1 MLEIESRR
9 AATRPPFGG
18 HVLRLWFFTVPIILV
33 LGWLAGT
40 LAAPVDA
47 QKDEGQPARQAERLL
62 DRAERGVNDDP
73 AAADILIERARRLI
87 PQIESE
93 REQGYVRAKSL
104 RIEAAAALATNR
116 VEEEQGHLDEAL
128 SILQRVAPGSKEL
141 GEVQRQRAA
150 FFYRTGRYAE
160 SLQAAT
166 QAHDV
171 LREAGAARSQS
182 LTLQIMGI
190 LYATAGDDDR
200 ALRYFRQAAEV
211 FDDDPTLRLA
221 LQNNIGYVLVEM
233 QRYEEA
239 VRAYRTALAIA
250 QQQDNALLQSRILTN
265 IAAAQA
271 KSESWPSARR
281 SIAQARS
288 LAEQANGENW
298 LPYVS
303 GVEAQIAAGMGQT
316 EEAAT
321 LLDRTFEGRDLSTTD
336 SMFRDFHET
345 AYQTYAALGR
355 DGLALQHLLA
365 LKRLDDDAAEV
376 TASAINA
383 LIGARFDFANQELQI
398 QRLRAGQLE
407 RDVKIAEQTAEFNRR
422 IVIFVSIAAFV
433 IAALS
438 YIAVRNIRRRRDEAK
453 AANVV
458 LTSTNLELE
467 KALAAKSEF
476 LATTSHEIR
485 TPLNGI
491 LGMTQ
496 VMLADHALNEEVRSR
511 VELMH
516 GAGSTMKAIVDDI
529 LDMAKL
535 DSGKVMLR
543 REPFELRRS
552 LTEVGNVFGDAARS
566 KGLEFSC
573 KLDGTP
579 DRALGD
585 EQRVRQIV
593 FNLVSNAVKFT
604 SEGKVTITAR
614 VEPEA
619 PDDLV
624 VVVTDTGIGIAPE
637 DLEEIFIPFHQVDSS
652 RTRQHSGTGLG
663 LTISR
668 EFAEGMGGSLGLE
681 SVPGE
686 GTVFTLVLPLSLSE
700 ANAVRADDAAQATEH
715 GRIAVYAPAPLPA
728 AVARRALQDRPESVQ
743 FVENFEEALA
753 LAEMPETRALLLV
766 FGPGARD
773 VNLPPLQDLRIRRPD
788 LSLWF
793 AGWPMDMNMP
803 PESLEAA
810 HVADV
815 SHVAELV
822 RNDTGEKWSRHAND
836 MRANKAVR

>member
-9 AATRPPFGG
+9 AARRLPFGG
-18 HVLRLWFFTVPIILV
+18 HALRLWFVTVPIIIG
-33 LGWLAGT
+33 LGWLAM

-47 QKDEGQPARQAERLL
+47 QKDDRQFARQAERLL
-62 DRAERGVNDDP
+62 DRAEQAVNDDP
-73 AAADILIERARRLI
+73 AATDILIERARDLI
-87 PQIESE
+87 PQIGSE
-93 REQGYVRAKSL
+93 REKDYVRAKSL

-116 VEEEQGHLDEAL
+116 VDEEQGHLDQAL
-128 SILQRVAPGSKEL
+128 SILQRVAPGSKEF

-150 FFYRTGRYAE
+150 LLYRTGRYAD
-160 SLQAAT
+160 SLRAAT

-190 LYATAGDDDR
+190 LYATAGDDER

-211 FDDDPTLRLA
+211 FNDDPTLRLA
-221 LQNNIGYVLVEM
+221 LQNNIGYVQVEL

-239 VRAYRTALAIA
+239 VRTYRTALAIA

-265 IAAAQA
+265 IAAAQT

-288 LAEQANGENW
+288 LAERANGENW

-303 GVEAQIAAGMGQT
+303 GVEAQIAAGMGQA
-316 EEAAT
+316 EEAAN
-321 LLDRTFEGRDLSTTD
+321 LLDRTFDGRDLSTTD

-407 RDVKIAEQTAEFNRR
+407 RDVKIAEQTAEFNQR
-422 IVIFVSIAAFV
+422 IVVFVTIAAFV
-433 IAALS
+433 IAALC

-496 VMLADHALNEEVRSR
+496 VMLADHALNGEVRTR

-543 REPFELRRS
+543 RDPFELRRS

-566 KGLEFSC
+566 KGLEFFC
-573 KLDGTP
+573 ELDGTP
-579 DRALGD
+579 DWALGD

-604 SEGKVTITAR
+604 SEGTVTITAR

-624 VVVTDTGIGIAPE
+624 VVVTDTGIGIAPA

-668 EFAEGMGGSLGLE
+668 EFAEGMGGSLGVE
-681 SVPGE
+681 SVLRE

-700 ANAVRADDAAQATEH
+700 ANAVQADDTAQAAEH
-715 GRIAVYAPAPLPA
+715 GRIAVYAPAALPA

-743 FVENFEEALA
+743 FVENFAEALA
-753 LAEMPETRALLLV
+753 LAELPGTRALLLV
-766 FGPGARD
+766 FGPGADD

-788 LSLWF
+788 LLLWF
-793 AGWPMDMNMP
+793 AGWPMDLSMP
-803 PESLEAA
+803 PESLKAA

-815 SHVAELV
+815 SHVAELA
-822 RNDTGEKWSRHAND
+822 RNDTGGKWSRHAD
-836 MRANKAVR
+836 DVRANKATR